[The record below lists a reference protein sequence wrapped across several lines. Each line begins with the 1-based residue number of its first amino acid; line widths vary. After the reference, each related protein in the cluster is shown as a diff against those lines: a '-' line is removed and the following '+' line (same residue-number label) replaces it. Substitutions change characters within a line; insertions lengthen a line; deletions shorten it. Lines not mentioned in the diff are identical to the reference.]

1 MKLYCRSMNFPIIFI
16 LIYLFVLPNFPVAA
30 FYLMNE
36 VHQSFTTNFSFP
48 KITAKSDSQDED
60 IIIPNSILDQIHPD
74 NLISTVYDLS
84 SFHTR
89 HTQSEDIDDVA
100 SWLME
105 KLQNT
110 CDGDVY
116 IHNFT
121 HTSNGEEEDD
131 DVDTQQNQYQ
141 DKMPTYH
148 LKNIICEK
156 PGSTNNT
163 IIISAHY
170 DSRMEDTNNSTARA
184 PGADDNASGVS
195 ALLQLARV
203 LSNVSLNNSIIFV
216 LFPGEEQSKWGST
229 QYADYVDNAEVN
241 IDLLI
246 NLDMVGFSPEETN
259 DFLIEYDNGNVV
271 QDNDKYSR
279 AVADFIKG
287 IAENHTDLNATLG
300 LLGNSDYLPFEA
312 LGYTVIGLHDDG
324 VTKNPNHHTMND
336 IPNLLDYEYLTSVTR
351 LTLAT
356 ILGLDTPQQVEFR
369 QQPSHWPYQKVQ
381 VK

>member
-1 MKLYCRSMNFPIIFI
+1 MSFTIIFT
-16 LIYLFVLPNFPVAA
+16 LIYLFVLPNFLVAA
-30 FYLMNE
+30 SHLMNE
-36 VHQSFTTNFSFP
+36 VHHSFTTNFSFP
-48 KITAKSDSQDED
+48 IITAKSDSDDD
-60 IIIPNSILDQIHPD
+60 IIISDSILDQVHLD
-74 NLISTVYDLS
+74 YLKETVYDLS

-89 HTQSEDIDDVA
+89 HTESENIDDVA

-105 KLQNT
+105 KLQNI
-110 CDGDVY
+110 CGGDVY

-121 HTSNGEEEDD
+121 HISDREKDKDGVNS
-131 DVDTQQNQYQ
+131 QQNQFREN
-141 DKMPTYH
+141 MLSYH
-148 LKNIICEK
+148 LKNIVCEM

-195 ALLQLARV
+195 ALLELARI

-216 LFPGEEQSKWGST
+216 LFPGEEQGKWGST
-229 QYADYVDNAEVN
+229 QYADYVDNAEVD

-279 AVADFIKG
+279 AVANYIKG

-336 IPNLLDYEYLTSVTR
+336 TPNLLDYEYLTSVTR

-356 ILGLDTPQQVEFR
+356 ILGLDTLKEG
-369 QQPSHWPYQKVQ
+369 
-381 VK
+381 